1 MFGVVHDNG
10 CGMGGSPTDG
20 SKMDHKALSSKRR
33 AAMYDDVDAGY
44 HTNRQISMQPF
55 EATLRK
61 KYKDV

>member
-1 MFGVVHDNG
+1 
-10 CGMGGSPTDG
+10 
-20 SKMDHKALSSKRR
+20 
-33 AAMYDDVDAGY
+33 MYDDVDAGY